1 MRIPIASALVAFLAL
16 SPFMQAAAPPADE
29 LKLTTERVVV
39 FKDNYALLMKSGGAK
54 ADAEGRVHTRAVPDT
69 AILGSFW
76 AMGDGQRVLAMRAE
90 WDEKRELA
98 KRETPAITIV
108 EILRA
113 NVGKRATLALTEKRT
128 ITGTIAQLLEMP
140 GEARGA
146 NHPALAAAG
155 IGGFSV
161 ELKDDRS
168 PFEMLAAGRVGH
180 AIAHDEYG
188 NAIQPTPDAPEGVMK

>member
-16 SPFMQAAAPPADE
+16 SPFTQAAAPPADE

-39 FKDNYALLMKSGGAK
+39 FKDNYALLMKSGAAK

-108 EILRA
+108 EQRE
-113 NVGKRATLALTEKRT
+113 R
-128 ITGTIAQLLEMP
+128 
-140 GEARGA
+140 
-146 NHPALAAAG
+146 
-155 IGGFSV
+155 
-161 ELKDDRS
+161 
-168 PFEMLAAGRVGH
+168 
-180 AIAHDEYG
+180 
-188 NAIQPTPDAPEGVMK
+188 DA